1 MLKKN
6 LKTGLL
12 FVAAL
17 LVLTTTAQAQYLMEK
32 LGRGVV
38 AVRQNSTDVYVGWRL
53 LGTDPSDVAFN
64 LYRSTGG
71 GPAIPLNGA
80 PIPART
86 NFVDTNADL
95 TQTNA
100 YYVRPVVNG
109 VERTPSA
116 AFTLAANATTQQ
128 YLNIPL
134 QIPVGGT
141 TPDGL
146 SYTYTAN
153 DASVGD
159 LDGDGEY
166 EVILKWDPTNSKD
179 NSQSGYT
186 GNVYLDA
193 YKLDGTR
200 LWRIDLGR
208 NIRAGA
214 HYTQFMVYDLD
225 GDGKSEIACKTADG
239 TVDGVGTVIGNAAAD
254 FRNSAGYILS
264 GPEFLTVFNGQ
275 TGAAMVKG
283 EYNPPRGTVT

>member
-53 LGTDPSDVAFN
+53 LGTDPSDVAFTPY
-64 LYRSTGG
+64 LTK
-71 GPAIPLNGA
+71 
-80 PIPART
+80 
-86 NFVDTNADL
+86 TNA
-95 TQTNA
+95 TC
-100 YYVRPVVNG
+100 VRPVVNG

-141 TPDGL
+141 TPDGVR
-146 SYTYTAN
+146 YTYTAN

-159 LDGDGEY
+159 LGGDGEY

-179 NSQSGYT
+179 TSQSGYT

-283 EYNPPRGTVT
+283 E